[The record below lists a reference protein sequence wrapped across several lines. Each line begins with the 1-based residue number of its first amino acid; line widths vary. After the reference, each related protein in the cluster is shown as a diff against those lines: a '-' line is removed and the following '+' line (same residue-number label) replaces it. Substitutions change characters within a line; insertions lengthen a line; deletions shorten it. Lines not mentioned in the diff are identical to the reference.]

1 MKNGQRPDL
10 LSTPAAAAAAAAA
23 AVTYGYNDERA
34 SASIRVYPALSRGE

>member
-10 LSTPAAAAAAAAA
+10 LSTPAAAAAAAA